1 MKGTL
6 KRFNLM
12 KNYYEI
18 LEVNSKA
25 SKEVIK
31 KAHQVLIKKYHP
43 DLYVG
48 VEKENAEE
56 KIRNINEA
64 YKILSDDFLR
74 EQYDKELQKEKDIYK
89 QRVYQKREKGI
100 KSKYEKKDKN
110 KKEDYTQEQMPTH
123 NVGTFMSLVDLV
135 SVTFKNMP
143 KREKRKL
150 QKEDFIAGGL
160 TILIVAILIV
170 VLWFIPATNG
180 FVKSL
185 VPFLN

>member
-1 MKGTL
+1 
-6 KRFNLM
+6 M

-18 LEVNSKA
+18 LEVNPRA
-25 SKEVIK
+25 SEEVIK

-48 VEKENAEE
+48 VEREKAEE

-64 YKILSDDFLR
+64 YKILSDGFLR
-74 EQYDKELQKEKDIYK
+74 EQYDKELQKEEDIYN
-89 QRVYQKREKGI
+89 QRVYKQKEKNTNY
-100 KSKYEKKDKN
+100 KADTKKKN
-110 KKEDYTQEQMPTH
+110 RKEDYAQEQMPTH

-150 QKEDFIAGGL
+150 QKEFHLCYGLRYLREFIMKKILYNTYKSYLMFKGL
-160 TILIVAILIV
+160 
-170 VLWFIPATNG
+170 
-180 FVKSL
+180 
-185 VPFLN
+185 